1 MEAAGSQRGLELR
14 LETLSARIRMLRQ
27 KVERTEGID
36 KILGHAEIAQLERR
50 KKALEERVLKLNRES
65 SGFRRSLKSEAA
77 KLSYD
82 LSSAVEDLMLL
93 IDSGYRTGKR
103 PAQER

>member
-1 MEAAGSQRGLELR
+1 
-14 LETLSARIRMLRQ
+14 MLRR

-36 KILGHAEIAQLERR
+36 KILGNAEIGQLERR

-65 SGFRRSLKSEAA
+65 SGFRRSLKSEVA

-82 LSSAVEDLMLL
+82 VSSAVEDLMLL
-93 IDSGYRTGKR
+93 IDSGYGSDKPSSRGR
-103 PAQER
+103 

>member
-1 MEAAGSQRGLELR
+1 MEEAGSQRGLELR
-14 LETLSARIRMLRQ
+14 LETLSARIRMLRR

-36 KILGHAEIAQLERR
+36 KILGHAEIGQLERR

-65 SGFRRSLKSEAA
+65 SGFRRSLKSEVA

-93 IDSGYRTGKR
+93 IDSGYEPDKHPSRGR
-103 PAQER
+103 

>member
-1 MEAAGSQRGLELR
+1 MEEAGSQRGLELR
-14 LETLSARIRMLRQ
+14 LEALSARIRMLRR

-36 KILGHAEIAQLERR
+36 KILGNAGIGQLERR

-65 SGFRRSLKSEAA
+65 SGFRRSLKSQAA

-82 LSSAVEDLMLL
+82 ISSA
-93 IDSGYRTGKR
+93 
-103 PAQER
+103 